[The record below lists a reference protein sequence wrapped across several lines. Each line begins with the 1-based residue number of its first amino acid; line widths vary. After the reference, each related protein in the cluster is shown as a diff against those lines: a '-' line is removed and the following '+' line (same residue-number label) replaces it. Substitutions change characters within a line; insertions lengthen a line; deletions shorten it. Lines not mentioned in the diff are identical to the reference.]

1 MYLHMYIHVRS
12 LFVSLIATQHLKSVK
27 HLEYAH
33 NNANFTSLDDIIAKG
48 KSLAEFVS
56 SVRATYLNPTPS
68 TPR

>member
-1 MYLHMYIHVRS
+1 MYTHVHVCS
-12 LFVSLIATQHLKSVK
+12 LALISLQHLKSAK

-56 SVRATYLNPTPS
+56 SVRAIYSNPTPS